1 VSSEEARETPRSM
14 ALPYMGASIAFML
27 FALTVGI
34 FRLSAQNG
42 VGPVLLADLYPL
54 HPLLMVFGFIGGIIV
69 TERIAGVELLPHTKQ
84 TSLSLAIPPFIFGG
98 MAVEAAGYLL
108 GLTALRYVGAALLVV
123 SCLLFLALLRSFLEI
138 GREGISVLFMI
149 LSAFALLL
157 SAVLSAF
164 SYPAGNVG
172 FAMILLLFPIVF
184 VLGER
189 VELSSLATRSSSNR
203 FVPALLLAVAAA
215 VLFGFGALFPGAGS
229 AAFIVAFGATGIAFG
244 FFLLME
250 KSAHPKSVA
259 SPFQKYVGR
268 HVELA
273 YAWGLAGSA
282 FGIAYSLSPLFVFYD
297 AFIHS
302 LALGF
307 IGLMFLAHGPIILP
321 MVTGRKFDN
330 ARLSFAPLAILVLAL
345 VMRIGSGLA
354 LLYSRA
360 WLLNL
365 SVSVSGWLVF
375 LAVIAFFAEIVR
387 GTTHIRAAGSM
398 IDDPRRTHSSGESG
412 LRAITPIIRSKR
424 VVGS

>member
-1 VSSEEARETPRSM
+1 MRPEEGRKTPRSM
-14 ALPYMGASIAFML
+14 ALPFMGASIAFML
-27 FALTVGI
+27 LALTVGI

-42 VGPVLLADLYPL
+42 VGPVLLANLYPL

-108 GLTALRYVGAALLVV
+108 GLAAIRYLGAALLVV
-123 SCLLFLALLRSFLEI
+123 SCLLFLALLRSFLGI
-138 GREGISVLFMI
+138 GRERVSVLFMI

-157 SAVLSAF
+157 SAVLSAY
-164 SYPAGNVG
+164 SLPAGNVG
-172 FAMILLLFPIVF
+172 FDMVLLLFPVVF

-189 VELSSLATRSSSNR
+189 VELTSLATRSTSNR
-203 FVPALLLAVAAA
+203 FLPALFLAAAA
-215 VLFGFGALFPGAGS
+215 VALFGFEAWVPSVGQVAL
-229 AAFIVAFGATGIAFG
+229 IVAFGATGIAFG
-244 FFLLME
+244 FFLLAE
-250 KSAHPKSVA
+250 RSARPKNAA
-259 SPFQKYVGR
+259 SPFQGYVR
-268 HVELA
+268 KHVELA

-282 FGIAYSLSPLFVFYD
+282 FGVAYSLSPLFVFYD

-321 MVTGRKFDN
+321 MVTRKQFDN
-330 ARLSFAPLAILVLAL
+330 AKLSFAPLAILVLAL
-345 VMRIGSGLA
+345 VLRIGSGLA
-354 LLYSRA
+354 QLYSPSR
-360 WLLNL
+360 LLDL
-365 SVSVSGWLVF
+365 SVSASGWLVL

-387 GTTHIRAAGSM
+387 GTAHVRAAGPPN
-398 IDDPRRTHSSGESG
+398 DNLRPARTPVEPT
-412 LRAITPIIRSKR
+412 LRAMTPVTRSKR